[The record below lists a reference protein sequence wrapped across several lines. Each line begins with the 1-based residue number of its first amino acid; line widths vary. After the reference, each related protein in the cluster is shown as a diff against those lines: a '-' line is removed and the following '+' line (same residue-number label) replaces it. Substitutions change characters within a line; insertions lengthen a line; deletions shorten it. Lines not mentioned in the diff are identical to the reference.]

1 MKDLL
6 PWLPVILT
14 AGTMAMGWQRLQSAI
29 DGIDKSVE
37 KLNTDA
43 KKIPEIETTQKLQA
57 QDHAHTR
64 HTLTEHKRET
74 TEHKRETTEE
84 FVRLEQLTR
93 ERTHRL
99 GNSVQSIENR
109 ITGIDARVKALEDQ
123 KPLLRA
129 IRSLEETMVR
139 RTTFVATEKK

>member
-109 ITGIDARVKALEDQ
+109 ITGIDARV
-123 KPLLRA
+123 
-129 IRSLEETMVR
+129 
-139 RTTFVATEKK
+139 